1 MIFFAALSALC
12 GAVLGFRFR
21 FPALAP
27 ALVATLFLIVGG
39 GLILGMDL
47 ARIALDFL
55 VSAVMLQFG
64 FLGGAGARSVM
75 SKLAALRQ
83 PARPPAPRAVQ

>member
-12 GAVLGFRFR
+12 GAALGFRFR

-27 ALVATLFLIVGG
+27 ALVATLVLIVGG

-47 ARIALDFL
+47 ARIALDFM
-55 VSAVMLQFG
+55 VATVTLQFG